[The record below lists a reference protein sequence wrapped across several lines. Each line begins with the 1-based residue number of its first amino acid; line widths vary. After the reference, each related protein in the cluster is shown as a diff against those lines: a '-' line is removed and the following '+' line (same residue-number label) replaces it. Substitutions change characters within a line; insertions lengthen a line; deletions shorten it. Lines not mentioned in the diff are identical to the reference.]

1 MALMV
6 MNTTMTVSPGKD
18 RGKLRAV
25 MISNIMLD
33 FLVGLAPFLGDVA
46 DALFRA
52 NTRNAVAL
60 EKMLNN
66 HVKALEEKPTGR
78 ITGDDGDRH
87 SHVYLEDSLPPS
99 YDQVHADR
107 RDNGHGPADVRR
119 PAKTKSTTWGG
130 GGWFEGRGDRDA
142 DLERGEGAAPPRPPR
157 E

>member
-6 MNTTMTVSPGKD
+6 MNTAMKVSPRKD
-18 RGKLRAV
+18 RDKLRAV

-33 FLVGLAPFLGDVA
+33 FLVGLVPFLGDVA
-46 DALFRA
+46 NALFRA

-78 ITGDDGDRH
+78 ITGDDDDRH
-87 SHVYLEDSLPPS
+87 SHVYLEDALPPS

-107 RDNGHGPADVRR
+107 GDNGHGPADARR
-119 PAKTKSTTWGG
+119 SAETKSTTRGG
-130 GGWFEGRGDRDA
+130 GGWFGRRGDRDA

-157 E
+157 K